1 MLQIP
6 ELLAPAGDL
15 ERLRYAI
22 NYGADA
28 VYCGLPEF
36 GMRSAPAN
44 FTPEQLAEG
53 VIYAHARGRK
63 VYLTMNTLPTNEEA
77 DRLPEAIKEAAK
89 AGVDAFIVAD
99 LGVLDACKTFAPD
112 IDVHMSTQT
121 GITNWAAARAAYNMG
136 AKRVVLAR
144 ELSLPEVEH
153 ITKHC
158 GIETE
163 CFVHGALCMCVS
175 GQCYMS
181 AFLGGRSGNRGS
193 CAGPCRL
200 PFEANPLPEG
210 KPGRLHHLSL
220 KDNSVI
226 DKLDKLQALGVAS
239 AKIEGRLRTPEYVAA
254 AVSAC
259 LAGRE
264 GRAYDRDLL
273 KNAFSR
279 SGFTSGYLDGK
290 IDGTMFGVR
299 SEADAE
305 QTKKSVPM
313 LRELY
318 RRERSRVPVKMKLEI
333 EEGGEKLTVTD
344 ADGSKAFAYGDAEPQ
359 PARTDPTESLHRS
372 LAKTGGTP
380 FAVED
385 QDITVEMDGG
395 PWFIPG
401 GAVNELR
408 REALDALLKKRE
420 VLRPWPTT
428 DEHVPALP
436 LRTLPSR
443 RTLRA
448 RFENWEQV
456 PERALD
462 GIEYLI
468 LPIAQADRVPRE
480 WRAKTLLE
488 LPRVMFGK
496 LEEDTARRIAATQD
510 SGFAGYEVSNIAHLR
525 LCRGLP
531 MSGSFGLNITNQLAA
546 QFYADNGLGSM
557 LILPEVKDSDI
568 STIAPTHNGRPVP
581 TGVLVYGHMPLMITR
596 ACPLQNI
603 HDCAHCDKTGVLT
616 DRKAKKFPVRCGL
629 GVRTIYNPVP
639 IYMGDKPGALTVD
652 YGVAYFTLESR
663 EEAAKV
669 LEMIRTH
676 APFEGDFTRGLYFKG
691 TN

>member
-1 MLQIP
+1 MSKI
-6 ELLAPAGDL
+6 EILAPVGN
-15 ERLRYAI
+15 EEMLRAAVFS
-22 NYGADA
+22 GADA
-28 VYCGLPEF
+28 VYLGF
-36 GMRSAPAN
+36 SGFNARTSANN
-44 FTPEQLAEG
+44 FDADTLKDA
-53 VIYAHARGRK
+53 VRFCHARGVAVHVALNTT
-63 VYLTMNTLPTNEEA
+63 VYGGELPA
-77 DRLPEAIKEAAK
+77 LEAAIR
-89 AGVDAFIVAD
+89 AVAASGADAVICQDLAVAT
-99 LGVLDACKTFAPD
+99 LIGRIAPQLPR
-112 IDVHMSTQT
+112 HGSTQ
-121 GITNWAAARAAYNMG
+121 MSVHSLQG
-136 AKRVVLAR
+136 ALELKELGFTRVVLAR

-200 PFEANPLPEG
+200 PFEANALPEG

-226 DKLDKLQALGVAS
+226 DKLDQLQALGVAS

-305 QTKKSVPM
+305 QTKKTLPM

-333 EEGGEKLTVTD
+333 EEGGEKLTVMD
-344 ADGSKAFAYGDAEPQ
+344 ADGNKAFAYGDAEPQ

-380 FAVED
+380 FAASAE
-385 QDITVEMDGG
+385 DITVEMDGG
-395 PWFIPG
+395 PWFVPG
-401 GAVNELR
+401 SAVNELR

-488 LPRVMFGK
+488 LPRIMFGR

-510 SGFAGYEVSNIAHLR
+510 AGFAGYEVSNIAHLR

-568 STIAPTHNGRPVP
+568 STIAPTHDGRPVP

-663 EEAAKV
+663 EEAAQI
-669 LEMIRTH
+669 LDMIRTH

>member
-1 MLQIP
+1 MSKI
-6 ELLAPAGDL
+6 EILAPVGN
-15 ERLRYAI
+15 EEMLRAAVFS
-22 NYGADA
+22 GADA
-28 VYCGLPEF
+28 VYLGF
-36 GMRSAPAN
+36 SGFNARTSANN
-44 FTPEQLAEG
+44 FDADTLKDA
-53 VIYAHARGRK
+53 VRFCHARGVAVHVALNTT
-63 VYLTMNTLPTNEEA
+63 VYGGELPA
-77 DRLPEAIKEAAK
+77 LEAAIR
-89 AGVDAFIVAD
+89 AVAASGADAVICQDLAVAT
-99 LGVLDACKTFAPD
+99 LIGRIAPQLPR
-112 IDVHMSTQT
+112 HGSTQ
-121 GITNWAAARAAYNMG
+121 MSVHSLQG
-136 AKRVVLAR
+136 ALELKELGFTRVVLAR
-144 ELSLPEVEH
+144 ELSMPEVEH

-200 PFEANPLPEG
+200 PFEANALPEG

-226 DKLDKLQALGVAS
+226 DKLDQLQALGVAS

-305 QTKKSVPM
+305 QTKKTLPM

-333 EEGGEKLTVTD
+333 EEGGEKLTVMD
-344 ADGSKAFAYGDAEPQ
+344 ADGNKAFAYGDAEPQ

-380 FAVED
+380 FAASAE
-385 QDITVEMDGG
+385 DITVEMDGG
-395 PWFIPG
+395 PWFVPG
-401 GAVNELR
+401 SAVNELR

-488 LPRVMFGK
+488 LPRVMFGR

-510 SGFAGYEVSNIAHLR
+510 AGFAGYEVSNIAHLR

-568 STIAPTHNGRPVP
+568 STIAPTHDGRPVP
-581 TGVLVYGHMPLMITR
+581 TGVLVYGHMPLMVTR

-663 EEAAKV
+663 EEAAQI
-669 LEMIRTH
+669 LDMIRTH

>member
-1 MLQIP
+1 MSKI
-6 ELLAPAGDL
+6 EILAPVGS
-15 ERLRYAI
+15 EEMLRAAVFS
-22 NYGADA
+22 GADA
-28 VYCGLPEF
+28 VYLGF
-36 GMRSAPAN
+36 SGFNARTGAGN
-44 FTPEQLAEG
+44 FDADSLKEA
-53 VIYAHARGRK
+53 VRFCHARGVAVHVALNTT
-63 VYLTMNTLPTNEEA
+63 VYGTELPALEQAIRSVAASGADAVICQDLAVATLIGKIAPQ
-77 DRLPEAIKEAAK
+77 LPRH
-89 AGVDAFIVAD
+89 G
-99 LGVLDACKTFAPD
+99 
-112 IDVHMSTQT
+112 STQMSVHT
-121 GITNWAAARAAYNMG
+121 LQG
-136 AKRVVLAR
+136 ALELKELGFTRVVLAR

-163 CFVHGALCMCVS
+163 CFVHGALCMSMS

-200 PFEANPLPEG
+200 PFEANTLPEG

-226 DKLDKLQALGVAS
+226 DQLDKLQALGVAS

-279 SGFTSGYLDGK
+279 SGFTSGYLNGK
-290 IDGTMFGVR
+290 IDGSMFGVR

-305 QTKKSVPM
+305 LTKKTLPM

-318 RRERSRVPVKMKLEI
+318 RRERSRVPVTMRLEI

-344 ADGSKAFAYGDAEPQ
+344 ADGNKAFAYGDFEPQ
-359 PARTDPTESLHRS
+359 PARTDPTESLRRS

-380 FAVED
+380 FEAV
-385 QDITVEMDGG
+385 DIAVEMDGG
-395 PWFIPG
+395 PWFVPG
-401 GAVNELR
+401 STVNELR

-428 DEHVPALP
+428 EEHVPALP
-436 LRTLPSR
+436 QRTLPPR

-448 RFENWEQV
+448 RFERWDQV
-456 PERALD
+456 PEQALS
-462 GIEYLI
+462 GVEYLI

-480 WRAKTLLE
+480 WRSKTILE
-488 LPRVMFGK
+488 LPRAMFGA
-496 LEEDTARRIAATQD
+496 LEQDTARRIAATQD
-510 SGFAGYEVSNIAHLR
+510 AGFAGYEASNIAHLR

-531 MSGSFGLNITNQLAA
+531 LSGGFGLNITNNAAA
-546 QFYADNGLGSM
+546 QFYAEQGLNSL

-568 STIAPTHNGRPVP
+568 ASIAPVRDGKPVP
-581 TGVLVYGHMPLMITR
+581 TGVMVYGHMPLMLTR

-603 HDCAHCDKTGVLT
+603 HDCAHCDKTGTLT
-616 DRKAKKFPVRCGL
+616 DRKAKKFPVRCSL
-629 GVRTIYNPVP
+629 GMRTIYNPVP
-639 IYMGDKPGALTVD
+639 IYMGDKPGALAVD
-652 YGVAYFTLESR
+652 YGVAYFTLETR
-663 EEAAKV
+663 EEAAAI
-669 LEMIRTH
+669 LDMIRTH